1 MYEWRFLNYKERE
14 VKREGRSVSQSDGY
28 DKRFVA
34 WRRMLFWWLD
44 HPSRVGWV
52 GESVINQ

>member
-28 DKRFVA
+28 DKRFVG
-34 WRRMLFWWLD
+34 LVCL
-44 HPSRVGWV
+44 SRCDV
-52 GESVINQ
+52 EMFHKLSSNRLIL